1 MPKEPWQTLIVKN
14 SHERDRYIHFDEPT
28 HTYTI
33 KGTHEGYIS
42 VTKLIHYFF
51 PEFDADE
58 IIRKMK
64 NGAKWTS
71 SPYYGRTDEDIKNE
85 WKENGRASS
94 EAGTKMHLAI
104 EQYLNG
110 AFDIIDTE
118 VKESVEWKYFT
129 SFWKKFGTDLEPY
142 RMEWEVWVEE
152 LRLAGS
158 IDAVFRKKSD
168 GTFVI
173 YDWKR
178 SKEIKTTN
186 NFETAHYPLN
196 HLPNTNYWHYTLQ
209 LNIYRWILE
218 THYGMKISGLYLII
232 LHPNNKSFIRMEL
245 NILTDEIQDMIAC
258 RQRALENKSVYIKS
272 PVILPAEPDE

>member
-1 MPKEPWQTLIVKN
+1 MPKESWQILSTIN
-14 SHERDRYIHFDEPT
+14 EHERDKYIHFDEPT

-58 IIRKMK
+58 IIKKMK
-64 NGAKWTS
+64 NSSKWTDS
-71 SPYYGRTDEDIKNE
+71 VYYGKSDEEIKNE
-85 WKENGRASS
+85 WKQNGKTSS

-104 EQYLNG
+104 EQFLNN
-110 AFDIIDTE
+110 AHDIIDND
-118 VKESVEWKYFT
+118 VLQSVEWKYFGT
-129 SFWKKFGTDLEPY
+129 FWKKFGNDLEPY

-152 LRLAGS
+152 LKLAGS

-168 GTFVI
+168 GTFLI

-178 SKEIKTTN
+178 CKDIKTTN
-186 NFETAHYPLN
+186 NFENAYYPLN

-218 THYGMKISGLYLII
+218 TYYGMKISGLFLII
-232 LHPNNKSFIRMEL
+232 LHPNNKSYIRMEL
-245 NILTDEIQDMIAC
+245 NILHDEIQEMINC
-258 RQRALENKSVYIKS
+258 RKRALENKSIYITS
-272 PVILPAEPDE
+272 PVILPAEPDS